1 MVSMGILTFGD
12 GTPQPGTEMPGV
24 VTQVGSGVQHVQAG
38 DRVIAVAMDGCFSTR
53 AVMKA
58 PLVVKIPDNLGF
70 EDAATIPTVFGTT
83 IQALLRVGRLD
94 KGKTVLIH
102 SACGGIGH
110 AAVQLCK
117 NAGAEVRLLSVCLS
131 VDEWTER

>member
-12 GTPQPGTEMPGV
+12 GTPQLGIEMSGV
-24 VTQVGSGVQHVQAG
+24 VTAIGTGVQNVQVG

-53 AVMKA
+53 AVMKTD
-58 PLVVKIPDNLGF
+58 LVVKIPDNLSF
-70 EDAATIPTVFGTT
+70 EDAATMPTVYGTVT
-83 IQALLRVGRLD
+83 QALMRVAQLER
-94 KGKTVLIH
+94 GKTVLIH

-117 NAGAEVRLLSVCLS
+117 NAGAEVCLS
-131 VDEWTER
+131 VNNSLAAV